1 MSLSSSFAAP
11 KTATLLAAQ
20 GFQKF
25 DEKNGVHIYIRLGK
39 FKV

>member
-1 MSLSSSFAAP
+1 MNSNPSFATP
-11 KTATLLAAQ
+11 KTATLWAAQ
-20 GFQKF
+20 GLQKF